1 MTNATTSPSQAIA
14 GQARD
19 WVLRLSSGE
28 MDEAEMD
35 RLNAWLAQ
43 NEAHARAFEQSRLL
57 WLQLGDQPDLFS
69 ADTFVPPPRR
79 HRRPWARLTSP
90 RRVGV
95 GVGVGIFAIAAS
107 LLILLLVPQASL
119 WLRADHLTSSTIATY
134 ELPDG
139 SLAWLDAGSAI
150 SVNYDD
156 RGRRVQ
162 LLRGNAFFTVRHGE
176 KRPFKVAALDG
187 EVQDIGTSFEVRR
200 GDAQVDV
207 AVTQGAVRVSP
218 ANDRQSGIMLR
229 EGEGLA
235 YGASGRLLSRSEPHP
250 ASVATWRR
258 AELMIDR
265 QPIAKVI
272 REIARYRNGP
282 TWIWADL
289 PEDLLVNGA
298 YRVDDADRTLGDL
311 AAVQGLT
318 ITWAPGNI
326 AIIRAIRS
334 PR

>member
-1 MTNATTSPSQAIA
+1 MTNDATTPSQAVA
-14 GQARD
+14 SQARH

-35 RLNAWLAQ
+35 SLKAWLAQ
-43 NEAHARAFEQSRLL
+43 NEEHVRAFEQNRLL
-57 WLQLGDQPDLFS
+57 WLQLGDQPDLFR
-69 ADTFVPPPRR
+69 ANTFVPPPRR
-79 HRRPWARLTSP
+79 HCRSWARLTSP
-90 RRVGV
+90 RRVGI
-95 GVGVGIFAIAAS
+95 GISAIAAS

-119 WLRADHLTSSTIATY
+119 WLRADHLTSSTIARY

-156 RGRRVQ
+156 RERRVT

-176 KRPFKVAALDG
+176 RRPFKVAALDG

-200 GDAQVDV
+200 SDAQVDV

-218 ANDRQSGIMLR
+218 ARDGRSGVMLR

-235 YGASGRLLSRSEPHP
+235 YGSSGRLLSRSEPHP

-272 REIARYRNGP
+272 REIARYRKGQ

-289 PEDLLVNGA
+289 PETLMVNGA
-298 YRVDDADRTLGDL
+298 YRVDDADRALDDL

-326 AIIRAIRS
+326 AIIRAIRPS
-334 PR
+334 H